1 MGQNNLISYLKYNIN
16 LIYLVKRFINEAII
30 REKIKE
36 IAFDRVVFLTEQELS
51 LKRAVNSLNYIMN
64 NINQPLK
71 EEILIQSYFLLTNE
85 LLNKEIIDRV
95 MKLYYKN
102 IDVAPH
108 SLAALLHLYITNNI
122 TKNNIEFAF
131 LISNYIMLK
140 KDRWFLMPYEY
151 CHNDYREAIKNND
164 LSSLIRIFY
173 DIELVKKEKKPC
185 LLSREE
191 VIQKIK
197 SIKEEL
203 VNNYYIEKLYL
214 FGSFAKGNN
223 TEKSDL
229 DFVVIFNKS
238 LINKEKNDMIK
249 IMKNYLSNE
258 FDCDVDLL
266 DFSYALDTFDKSQM
280 EYLITLI

>member
-1 MGQNNLISYLKYNIN
+1 M
-16 LIYLVKRFINEAII
+16 
-30 REKIKE
+30 
-36 IAFDRVVFLTEQELS
+36 
-51 LKRAVNSLNYIMN
+51 LN
-64 NINQPLK
+64 
-71 EEILIQSYFLLTNE
+71 QSYFLLTNE
-85 LLNKEIIDRV
+85 LIDSSILDKI
-95 MKLYYKN
+95 MELYYKN

-223 TEKSDL
+223 TNKSDL
-229 DFVVIFNKS
+229 DFVVIFNES

-249 IMKNYLSNE
+249 IVKEYLKNE

>member
-1 MGQNNLISYLKYNIN
+1 MNKSKEIIK
-16 LIYLVKRFINEAII
+16 LIYYIIKFYDTFITQEYIQKLYYDNNNCIG
-30 REKIKE
+30 KIE
-36 IAFDRVVFLTEQELS
+36 ILIKKLCNCS
-51 LKRAVNSLNYIMN
+51 NYIFN
-64 NINQPLK
+64 NINQSFT
-71 EEILIQSYFLLTNE
+71 EELIIQAYFLLTNK
-85 LLNKEIIDRV
+85 LLENEIATKIIEI
-95 MKLYYKN
+95 YYKN

-122 TKNNIEFAF
+122 AKNNIEFAF
-131 LISNYIMLK
+131 LISNYVMLK
-140 KDRWFLMPYEY
+140 KNRWFLMPYEY
-151 CHNDYREAIKNND
+151 CHKDYKEAIKSND

-185 LLSREE
+185 LLSRDD

-197 SIKEEL
+197 GIKEEL

-229 DFVVIFNKS
+229 DFVVIFNES

-258 FDCDVDLL
+258 FDCNVDLL
-266 DFSYALDTFDKSQM
+266 DFSYALNTFDKSQM

>member
-1 MGQNNLISYLKYNIN
+1 MNKNLCS
-16 LIYLVKRFINEAII
+16 LIYHILNYKKKYITL
-30 REKIKE
+30 EKIKD
-36 IAFDRVVFLTEQELS
+36 ISDDCIICQENFEYNVKS
-51 LKRAVNSLNYIMN
+51 FINSLNLIVHNYQ
-64 NINQPLK
+64 QPFNK
-71 EEILIQSYFLLTNE
+71 ELLNQSYFLLTNE
-85 LLNKEIIDRV
+85 LIDSSILDKI
-95 MKLYYKN
+95 MELYYKN

-223 TEKSDL
+223 TNKSDL
-229 DFVVIFNKS
+229 DFVVIFNES

-249 IMKNYLSNE
+249 IVKEYLKNE

>member
-1 MGQNNLISYLKYNIN
+1 MIFSKFIINIIYLIMLFQDNKIVKERVYEIYYDKIKSLSYL
-16 LIYLVKRFINEAII
+16 ES
-30 REKIKE
+30 KIKN
-36 IAFDRVVFLTEQELS
+36 IS
-51 LKRAVNSLNYIMN
+51 NSYNYILN
-64 NINQPLK
+64 NINQPISEDLLNQSYYLMTC
-71 EEILIQSYFLLTNE
+71 ELLERNIVDEILRI
-85 LLNKEIIDRV
+85 
-95 MKLYYKN
+95 YYKN
-102 IDVAPH
+102 VDCNPH

-122 TKNNIEFAF
+122 AKNNIEFAF
-131 LISNYIMLK
+131 LISNYVMLK
-140 KDRWFLMPYEY
+140 KNRWFLMPYEY
-151 CHNDYREAIKNND
+151 CHKDYKEAIKSND

-173 DIELVKKEKKPC
+173 DIELVKKEKNPC
-185 LLSREE
+185 LLSRDD

-197 SIKEEL
+197 GIKEEL

-229 DFVVIFNKS
+229 DFVVIFNES

>member
-1 MGQNNLISYLKYNIN
+1 MENLKSEKNILNLIFFILKYQNFDVIQ
-16 LIYLVKRFINEAII
+16 
-30 REKIKE
+30 EKIKLIFMDE
-36 IAFDRVVFLTEQELS
+36 DKLYSTQERFI
-51 LKRAVNSLNYIMN
+51 KRLCNCSNYIFN
-64 NINQPLK
+64 NINQPFT
-71 EEILIQSYFLLTNE
+71 EELIIQAYFLLTNE
-85 LLNKEIIDRV
+85 LLENEIV
-95 MKLYYKN
+95 MKIIELYYKN

-108 SLAALLHLYITNNI
+108 SLAALLHLYILNNI
-122 TKNNIEFAF
+122 EKNNIEFAF
-131 LISNYIMLK
+131 LMSNYIMLK

-164 LSSLIRIFY
+164 ISSLIRIFY
-173 DIELVKKEKKPC
+173 DIELVKKEKKAC
-185 LLSREE
+185 LLSRDE

-197 SIKEEL
+197 FIKKEL
-203 VNNYYIEKLYL
+203 VISYRIDKLYL

-229 DFVVIFNKS
+229 DFVVIFNES

-249 IMKNYLSNE
+249 KVKEYLKNE

>member
-1 MGQNNLISYLKYNIN
+1 MIFSKFIINIIYLIMLFQDNKIVKERVYEIYYDKIKSLSYL
-16 LIYLVKRFINEAII
+16 ES
-30 REKIKE
+30 KIKN
-36 IAFDRVVFLTEQELS
+36 IS
-51 LKRAVNSLNYIMN
+51 NSYNYILN
-64 NINQPLK
+64 NINQPISEDLLNQSYYLMTC
-71 EEILIQSYFLLTNE
+71 ELLERNIVDEILRI
-85 LLNKEIIDRV
+85 
-95 MKLYYKN
+95 YYKN
-102 IDVAPH
+102 IVVAPH

-131 LISNYIMLK
+131 LISNYVMLK
-140 KDRWFLMPYEY
+140 KNRWFLMPYEY
-151 CHNDYREAIKNND
+151 CHKDYKEAIKSND

-185 LLSREE
+185 LLSRDD

-197 SIKEEL
+197 GIKEEL

-229 DFVVIFNKS
+229 DFVVIFNES

>member
-1 MGQNNLISYLKYNIN
+1 M
-16 LIYLVKRFINEAII
+16 
-30 REKIKE
+30 
-36 IAFDRVVFLTEQELS
+36 
-51 LKRAVNSLNYIMN
+51 
-64 NINQPLK
+64 
-71 EEILIQSYFLLTNE
+71 LTNE

-95 MKLYYKN
+95 MKLYYRN
-102 IDVAPH
+102 IDAAPH
-108 SLAALLHLYITNNI
+108 SLAALLHLCIVNNI
-122 TKNNIEFAF
+122 SKNNVEFAF

-140 KDRWFLMPYEY
+140 KDRWLLMPYEY
-151 CHNDYREAIKNND
+151 CHNDYREAIVNND

-173 DIELVKKEKKPC
+173 DIELVKKEKVPC
-185 LLSREE
+185 LLSRDE
-191 VIQKIK
+191 VIKKIK

-203 VNNYYIEKLYL
+203 VSSYCVDKLYL

-229 DFVVIFNKS
+229 DFVVIFNES

-249 IMKNYLSNE
+249 KVKEYLKNE

-266 DFSYALDTFDKSQM
+266 DFSYALYTFDKSQM

>member
-1 MGQNNLISYLKYNIN
+1 MIFSKFIINIIYLIMLFQDNKIVKERVYEIYYDKIKSLSYL
-16 LIYLVKRFINEAII
+16 ES
-30 REKIKE
+30 KIKN
-36 IAFDRVVFLTEQELS
+36 IS
-51 LKRAVNSLNYIMN
+51 NSYNYILN
-64 NINQPLK
+64 NINQPISEDLLNQSYYLMTC
-71 EEILIQSYFLLTNE
+71 ELLERNIVDEILRI
-85 LLNKEIIDRV
+85 
-95 MKLYYKN
+95 YYKN

-131 LISNYIMLK
+131 LISNYVMLK
-140 KDRWFLMPYEY
+140 KNRWFLMPYEY
-151 CHNDYREAIKNND
+151 CHKDYKEAIKSND

-185 LLSREE
+185 LLSRDD

-197 SIKEEL
+197 GIKEEL

-229 DFVVIFNKS
+229 DFVVIFNES
-238 LINKEKNDMIK
+238 LINKEKNAMIK

>member
-1 MGQNNLISYLKYNIN
+1 MEKNKIK
-16 LIYLVKRFINEAII
+16 LIYYLSKLCGILFIQEQMK
-30 REKIKE
+30 KIFE
-36 IAFDRVVFLTEQELS
+36 DVYNCITTQELS
-51 LKRAVNSLNYIMN
+51 SKRLCNSSNYIFS
-64 NINQPLK
+64 NINQSIR
-71 EEILIQSYFLLTNE
+71 EELIIQTYFLLTNE
-85 LLNKEIIDRV
+85 LIDPTIANKILE
-95 MKLYYKN
+95 LYYKN

-108 SLAALLHLYITNNI
+108 SLAALLHLFIINNV
-122 TKNNIEFAF
+122 KKSNIEFAF

-151 CHNDYREAIKNND
+151 CHSDYREAIEKND

-173 DIELVKKEKKPC
+173 DIELIKKEKRPC
-185 LLSREE
+185 LLSRDE
-191 VIQKIK
+191 VIQNIK

-203 VNNYYIEKLYL
+203 ANNYYVEKLYL

-229 DFVVIFNKS
+229 DFVVIFNES

-266 DFSYALDTFDKSQM
+266 DFSYSLNTFDKSQM

>member
-1 MGQNNLISYLKYNIN
+1 MIFSKFIINIIYLIMLFQDNKIVKERVYEIYYDKIKSLSYL
-16 LIYLVKRFINEAII
+16 ES
-30 REKIKE
+30 KIKN
-36 IAFDRVVFLTEQELS
+36 IS
-51 LKRAVNSLNYIMN
+51 NSYNYILN
-64 NINQPLK
+64 NINQPISEDLLNQSYYLMTC
-71 EEILIQSYFLLTNE
+71 ELLERNIVDEILRI
-85 LLNKEIIDRV
+85 
-95 MKLYYKN
+95 YYKN
-102 IDVAPH
+102 VDCNPH

-122 TKNNIEFAF
+122 AKNNIEFAF
-131 LISNYIMLK
+131 LISNYVMLK
-140 KDRWFLMPYEY
+140 KNRWFLMPYEY
-151 CHNDYREAIKNND
+151 CHKDYKEAIKSND

-185 LLSREE
+185 LLSRDD

-197 SIKEEL
+197 GIKEEL

-229 DFVVIFNKS
+229 DFVVIFNES
-238 LINKEKNDMIK
+238 LINKEKNDIIK

>member
-1 MGQNNLISYLKYNIN
+1 MIFSKFIINIIYLIMLFQDNKIVKERVYEIYYDKIKSLSYL
-16 LIYLVKRFINEAII
+16 ES
-30 REKIKE
+30 KIKN
-36 IAFDRVVFLTEQELS
+36 IS
-51 LKRAVNSLNYIMN
+51 NSYNYILN
-64 NINQPLK
+64 NINQPISEDLLNQSYYLMTC
-71 EEILIQSYFLLTNE
+71 ELLERNIVDEILRI
-85 LLNKEIIDRV
+85 
-95 MKLYYKN
+95 YYKN

-131 LISNYIMLK
+131 LISNYVMLK
-140 KDRWFLMPYEY
+140 KNRWFLMPYEY
-151 CHNDYREAIKNND
+151 CHKDYKEAIKSND

-185 LLSREE
+185 LLSRDD

-197 SIKEEL
+197 GIKEEL

-229 DFVVIFNKS
+229 DFVVIFNES

>member
-1 MGQNNLISYLKYNIN
+1 MIFSKFIINIIYLIMLFQDNKIVKERVYEIYYDKIKSLSYL
-16 LIYLVKRFINEAII
+16 ES
-30 REKIKE
+30 KIKN
-36 IAFDRVVFLTEQELS
+36 IS
-51 LKRAVNSLNYIMN
+51 NSYNYILN
-64 NINQPLK
+64 NINQPISEDLLNQSYYLMTC
-71 EEILIQSYFLLTNE
+71 ELLERNIVDEILRI
-85 LLNKEIIDRV
+85 
-95 MKLYYKN
+95 YYKN
-102 IDVAPH
+102 VDCNPH

-173 DIELVKKEKKPC
+173 GIELVKKEKKPC

-223 TEKSDL
+223 TNKSDL
-229 DFVVIFNKS
+229 DFVVIFNES

-249 IMKNYLSNE
+249 IVKEYLKNE

-266 DFSYALDTFDKSQM
+266 DFSYALNTFDKSQM

>member
-1 MGQNNLISYLKYNIN
+1 MIFSKFIINIIYLIMLFQDNKIVKERVYEIYYDKIKSLSYL
-16 LIYLVKRFINEAII
+16 ES
-30 REKIKE
+30 KIKN
-36 IAFDRVVFLTEQELS
+36 IS
-51 LKRAVNSLNYIMN
+51 NSYNYILN
-64 NINQPLK
+64 NINQPISEDLLNQSYYLMTC
-71 EEILIQSYFLLTNE
+71 ELLERNIVDEILRI
-85 LLNKEIIDRV
+85 
-95 MKLYYKN
+95 YYKN

-122 TKNNIEFAF
+122 AKNNIEFAI
-131 LISNYIMLK
+131 LISNYVMLK
-140 KDRWFLMPYEY
+140 KNRWFLMPYEY
-151 CHNDYREAIKNND
+151 CHKDYKEAIKSND

-185 LLSREE
+185 LLSRDD

-197 SIKEEL
+197 GIKEEL

-229 DFVVIFNKS
+229 DFVVIFNES

>member
-1 MGQNNLISYLKYNIN
+1 MGQDHLINKLKYNIN
-16 LIYLVKRFINEAII
+16 IIYFVKKIINETIVQE
-30 REKIKE
+30 RIKE
-36 IAFDRVVFLTEQELS
+36 IVYDKFTCLTNQELS
-51 LKRAVNSLNYIMN
+51 IKRFDNSFKYIIN
-64 NINQPLK
+64 NIHQTFNI
-71 EEILIQSYFLLTNE
+71 EMIIQSYFMLTNE
-85 LLNKEIIDRV
+85 LFDNDIATKLIE
-95 MKLYYKN
+95 LYYKN
-102 IDVAPH
+102 IDVATH
-108 SLAALLHLYITNNI
+108 SLAALLHLYIINNI
-122 TKNNIEFAF
+122 EKNNIEFAF

-151 CHNDYREAIKNND
+151 CHNDYKEAIDSND

-173 DIELVKKEKKPC
+173 DIELVKKEKVPC
-185 LLSREE
+185 LSSRDE
-191 VIQKIK
+191 VIQKVKFIK
-197 SIKEEL
+197 KDLLS
-203 VNNYYIEKLYL
+203 NYKIEKLYL
-214 FGSFAKGNN
+214 FGSFAKSNN

-249 IMKNYLSNE
+249 NMKNYLSKE